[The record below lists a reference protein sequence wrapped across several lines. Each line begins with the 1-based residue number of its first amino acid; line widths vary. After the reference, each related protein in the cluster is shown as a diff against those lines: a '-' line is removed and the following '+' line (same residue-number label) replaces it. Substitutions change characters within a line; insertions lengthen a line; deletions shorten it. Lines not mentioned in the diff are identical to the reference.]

1 MGIVFLAVLAGLIGL
16 LFYTTFRIKNKLGFY
31 MAFGSSMVLS
41 LQILLYTAG
50 NFGYQF
56 GMFTTLPFV
65 SEGKLSSIV
74 NMTLAGLV
82 LSAYRYDRVT
92 NEEEIGQRGRRFKK
106 A

>member
-1 MGIVFLAVLAGLIGL
+1 
-16 LFYTTFRIKNKLGFY
+16 

-92 NEEEIGQRGRRFKK
+92 NEEEIGQRGRRFKE